1 MALSQKAQAVPA
13 QDTKTPQA
21 FVLVGEEGGT
31 IQVHRRDGRG
41 FIRVWE
47 DVPGERPWRGGLH
60 EGAMGAFDGDPEQEA
75 CRLFGIAEAWFA
87 APPAPPEGLVCGE
100 WWCALRSNPD

>member
-1 MALSQKAQAVPA
+1 MTRFERCAVTDPRVEEA
-13 QDTKTPQA
+13 KA

-41 FIRVWE
+41 FIRVWP
-47 DVPGERPWRGGLH
+47 DAPGERPWRGRLH

-75 CRLFGIAEAWFA
+75 CRLLGIAEAWFA
-87 APPAPPEGLVCGE
+87 APPEGLVCGE
-100 WWCALRSNPD
+100 WWCAVGPAGGAR